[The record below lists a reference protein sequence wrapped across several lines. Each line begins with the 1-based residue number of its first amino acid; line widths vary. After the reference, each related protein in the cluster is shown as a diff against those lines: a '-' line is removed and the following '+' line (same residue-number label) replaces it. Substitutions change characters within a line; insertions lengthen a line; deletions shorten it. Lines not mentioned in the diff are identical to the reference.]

1 MLYDVCLVD
10 NKACLIMSHA
20 ISLLD
25 EPILIED
32 NLPRVGEILPFFQLV
47 NHSLEDIT
55 LESFQGKRKI
65 LHFFPGIDIPTSA
78 HSVCTLDS
86 LGKSLSNTV
95 ILNISPDLPFTMS
108 RFAASENL
116 SHSINLST
124 LRGRDMFK
132 NYGVLIMSSKLA
144 GLPARALMVADENDK
159 VLHVELV
166 SDLTTEPDFDALLAI
181 LAR

>member
-1 MLYDVCLVD
+1 M
-10 NKACLIMSHA
+10 IMSHA
-20 ISLLD
+20 ISMLD
-25 EPILIED
+25 EPILVED
-32 NLPRVGEILPFFQLV
+32 NLPRVGEALPFFQLV

-55 LESFQGKRKI
+55 LESFHGKRKI
-65 LHFFPGIDIPTSA
+65 LHFFPGIDTPASA
-78 HSVCTLDS
+78 DSVRRLDALAQTLPN
-86 LGKSLSNTV
+86 LA

-108 RFAASENL
+108 RFSETEQL
-116 SHSINLST
+116 LHSTNLST

-166 SDLTTEPDFDALLAI
+166 EDLTSEPDFEA
-181 LAR
+181 ARRSLTGH